1 MAETTPTLD
10 RVFSE
15 DEAYAIVA
23 DRVARE
29 SAELKDKI
37 ATLESEKA
45 ELANKLDVEIA
56 AREAAELKA
65 KEAEAKHEDY
75 LAQVEA
81 EKAALARKD
90 ERLSKVREAASHLT
104 DEFFADEARV
114 ARIVAMDEEQFDGY
128 VADLR
133 ETAAN
138 APKPDGEQPPRE
150 TAMAGDRVAPK
161 DAESAKGARNFLM
174 RSYVAPEEG

>member
-1 MAETTPTLD
+1 MAESTVKD

-37 ATLESEKA
+37 TTLESEKA

-65 KEAEAKHEDY
+65 KEAETKHEEY

-104 DEFFADEARV
+104 DEFFQDESRV
-114 ARIVAMDEEQFDGY
+114 NRIVAMDDEAFDGY

-133 ETAAN
+133 ETAEK
-138 APKPDGEQPPRE
+138 APKGTGDSAPPRE
-150 TAMAGDRVAPK
+150 TAMEGDQVTPK
-161 DAESAKGARNFLM
+161 GAESASGARNFLM
-174 RSYVAPEEG
+174 RSYVAPKEG

>member
-1 MAETTPTLD
+1 MGETTPVKD

-37 ATLESEKA
+37 TTLESEKA

-104 DEFFADEARV
+104 DEFFSDESRV
-114 ARIVAMDEEQFDGY
+114 NRIVAMDDEAFDGY

-133 ETAAN
+133 ETAKD
-138 APKPDGEQPPRE
+138 APKTSEGAPPRE
-150 TAMAGDRVAPK
+150 TAMEGDRVSPK
-161 DAESAKGARNFLM
+161 DAESAPGARNFLM
-174 RSYVAPEEG
+174 RSYVAPKEG

>member
-1 MAETTPTLD
+1 MAESPVKD

-37 ATLESEKA
+37 TTLESEKA

-65 KEAEAKHEDY
+65 KEADTKHEEY

-104 DEFFADEARV
+104 DEFFEDESRV
-114 ARIVAMDEEQFDGY
+114 NRIVAMDDEAFDGY

-133 ETAAN
+133 ETAKD
-138 APKPDGEQPPRE
+138 APKGSDSTPPRE
-150 TAMAGDRVAPK
+150 TAMDGAPITPK
-161 DAESAKGARNFLM
+161 GAEDAPGARNFLM
-174 RSYVAPEEG
+174 RSYVAPKEG

>member
-1 MAETTPTLD
+1 MGESTVKD

-29 SAELKDKI
+29 SAELTNKI

-56 AREAAELKA
+56 AREAAEQAA
-65 KEAEAKHEDY
+65 KDAETKHEEY
-75 LAQVEA
+75 LAQVET
-81 EKAALARKD
+81 EKAQAAKKD
-90 ERLSKVREAASHLT
+90 ERLAQVKEAASHLT
-104 DEFFADEARV
+104 DEFLQDESRV
-114 ARIVAMDEEQFDGY
+114 ARIVAMDDEAFEGY

-133 ETAAN
+133 ETAEK
-138 APKPDGEQPPRE
+138 APKPDDSKPPRE
-150 TAMAGDRVAPK
+150 TAMEGNPVTPK
-161 DAESAKGARNFLM
+161 DAEDAPGARNFLM
-174 RSYVAPEEG
+174 RSYVAPKEA

>member
-1 MAETTPTLD
+1 MAVEAPTQD

-15 DEAYAIVA
+15 EEAYAIAA

-29 SAELKDKI
+29 TSDLKAQIETLGKDKM
-37 ATLESEKA
+37 

-65 KEAEAKHEDY
+65 KEAETKHEEH

-90 ERLSKVREAASHLT
+90 ERLAKVREAASHLT
-104 DEFFADEARV
+104 DEFFKDESRV
-114 ARIVAMDEEQFDGY
+114 ERIISMEDDAFDGY

-133 ETAAN
+133 DAAAA
-138 APKPDGEQPPRE
+138 APAGDGAPPRE
-150 TAMAGDRVAPK
+150 TAMEGDKVTPK
-161 DAESAKGARNFLM
+161 GAESAPGARSFLM
-174 RSYVAPEEG
+174 RSYVAPKEG

>member
-1 MAETTPTLD
+1 MAETTLTTD

-65 KEAEAKHEDY
+65 KDAEAKHEDF

-104 DEFFADEARV
+104 DEFFEDESRVKRIIAMDDEA
-114 ARIVAMDEEQFDGY
+114 FDGY

-133 ETAAN
+133 ETAKD
-138 APKPDGEQPPRE
+138 APKGTGSTPPRE
-150 TAMAGDRVAPK
+150 TAMEGDKVIPK
-161 DAESAKGARNFLM
+161 GSETATGAREFLM
-174 RSYVAPEEG
+174 RSYVAPKEG